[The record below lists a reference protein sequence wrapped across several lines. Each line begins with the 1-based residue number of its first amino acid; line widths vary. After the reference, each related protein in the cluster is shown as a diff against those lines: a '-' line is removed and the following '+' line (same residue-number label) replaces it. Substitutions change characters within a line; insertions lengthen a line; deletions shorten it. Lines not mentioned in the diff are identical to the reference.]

1 MGELYAGGFSSGK
14 YFLIADG
21 VLWLTYVF
29 VDLQGTS
36 MRNDAR
42 AFATARAGISAG
54 GKTDQFFVDIGNF
67 LSVDEYNE
75 KKLRDREP
83 GKLYDPAA
91 GYSWRWANEVERSD
105 YRTQRLASEN
115 MFNNRKFVA
124 AALLLNRVAS
134 AINAARAAV
143 ATNSVLDHVDLGASV
158 LGGPGRA
165 HGVAIN
171 LVAHF

>member
-1 MGELYAGGFSSGK
+1 
-14 YFLIADG
+14 
-21 VLWLTYVF
+21 
-29 VDLQGTS
+29 
-36 MRNDAR
+36 
-42 AFATARAGISAG
+42 
-54 GKTDQFFVDIGNF
+54 
-67 LSVDEYNE
+67 
-75 KKLRDREP
+75 
-83 GKLYDPAA
+83 
-91 GYSWRWANEVERSD
+91 VERSD